1 LVRKKEKANYQIEI
15 VIMDNNRK
23 KIFIE
28 ESKILI
34 KIDTIVIK
42 EQYHEESKNSTSK
55 EIAKK

>member
-1 LVRKKEKANYQIEI
+1 
-15 VIMDNNRK
+15 MDNNRK